1 MSIQSFHPPVRT
13 LLGPGP
19 AEVHPRVLAAMSKP
33 TIGHLDPAFVQ
44 MMDELKSLLQYAL
57 MTKNNMTMAVSA
69 PGSAGMEACFTNLIE
84 PGTKVIICEN
94 GVFAGRM
101 RENVERVGGVAILIK
116 DEWGKPID
124 PNKLKDAL
132 KVHPDTQV
140 VAFVHAETSTGA
152 LSDAKTL
159 VEIAHEFGALTIVDA
174 VTSAGG
180 CELRV
185 DEWNIDAIYSGSQK
199 CLSSAAGL
207 SPLSMNPAAIERIS
221 NRKHK
226 VPSWFL
232 DVGLVTAY
240 WHGGKRRS
248 YHHTA
253 PINNLYG
260 LHEALVMLHQ
270 EGLENSWDRHR
281 YHHLALRAGL
291 EAMGLKF
298 LVEEPY
304 RLPQL
309 NAVLVPEQVDEAIVR
324 QRLLNEYN
332 IEIGAGL
339 GDLSGKIWRIGLMGY
354 SSNEKNVLFF
364 LTALD
369 EILASMKAPIFKG
382 MAVDAAARAY
392 A

>member
-1 MSIQSFHPPVRT
+1 MPIQSFQPPVRT

-19 AEVHPRVLAAMSKP
+19 AEVHPRVLAAMSRP

-44 MMDELKSLLQYAL
+44 MMDELKTLLQYAF
-57 MTKNNMTMAVSA
+57 MTENGMTMAVSA
-69 PGSAGMEACFTNLIE
+69 PGSAGMEACFANLVE
-84 PGTKVIICEN
+84 PGNKVIICDN

-101 RENVERVGGVAILIK
+101 RENVERVGGTAIMVK
-116 DEWGKPID
+116 DDWGRPID
-124 PNKLKDAL
+124 PNKLNETL
-132 KVHPDTQV
+132 KANPDTQL

-152 LSDAKTL
+152 LSDARTL
-159 VEIAHEFGALTIVDA
+159 IEIAHEFGALTIVDA

-180 CELRV
+180 SELRV
-185 DEWNIDAIYSGSQK
+185 DEWEIDAIYSGSQK

-207 SPLSMNPAAIERIS
+207 SPLSMNNAAMERIS
-221 NRKHK
+221 KRRSK

-232 DVGLVTAY
+232 DVSLVTAY

-270 EGLENSWDRHR
+270 EGLENSWARHR
-281 YHHLALRAGL
+281 QHHLALKAGL
-291 EAMGLKF
+291 EAMNLRF
-298 LVEEPY
+298 LVEESY

-309 NAVLVPEQVDEAIVR
+309 NAIIVPEGIDEALVR
-324 QRLLNEYN
+324 QRLLNEYS

-369 EILASMKAPIFKG
+369 EILGSMKAPILKG
-382 MAVDAAARAY
+382 LAVEAAAAAY
-392 A
+392 S

>member
-1 MSIQSFHPPVRT
+1 MPIQSFQPPVRT

-19 AEVHPRVLAAMSKP
+19 AEVHPRVLAAMSRP

-44 MMDELKSLLQYAL
+44 MMDELKTLLQYAF
-57 MTKNNMTMAVSA
+57 MTENGMTMAVSA
-69 PGSAGMEACFTNLIE
+69 PGSAGMEACFTNLVE
-84 PGTKVIICEN
+84 PGNKVIICDN

-101 RENVERVGGVAILIK
+101 RENVERVGGTAIMVK
-116 DEWGKPID
+116 DDWGRPID
-124 PNKLKDAL
+124 PNKLNETL
-132 KVHPDTQV
+132 KANPDTQL

-152 LSDAKTL
+152 LSDARTL
-159 VEIAHEFGALTIVDA
+159 IEIAHEFGALTIVDA

-180 CELRV
+180 SELRV
-185 DEWNIDAIYSGSQK
+185 DEWEIDAIYSGSQK

-207 SPLSMNPAAIERIS
+207 SPLSMNNLAMERIS
-221 NRKHK
+221 KRRSK

-232 DVGLVTAY
+232 DVNLVTAY

-270 EGLENSWDRHR
+270 EGLENSWARHR
-281 YHHLALRAGL
+281 QHHLALKAGL
-291 EAMGLKF
+291 EAMNLRF

-309 NAVLVPEQVDEAIVR
+309 NAIIVPEGIDEAMVR
-324 QRLLNEYN
+324 QRLLNEYS

-354 SSNEKNVLFF
+354 SSNEKNVLFV

-369 EILASMKAPIFKG
+369 EILGSMKAPILKG
-382 MAVDAAARAY
+382 LAVEAAAAAY
-392 A
+392 S